1 MSPGMRHASFTNAEL
16 IRLLAELTATEAAA
30 PRPAFAERLAQW
42 LGWTDA
48 IALSAALNSG
58 GRAHAA
64 APTGASAGRAAH
76 AAKTATNTA
85 ADAAAQAL
93 ARVRAALTQ
102 AIAEDGPLGARAAGR
117 PRPAVPGLPADD
129 PTDFAAYR
137 RQHLALQRA
146 MEMRIAP
153 LRAQLRGL
161 LAAQSAAGGRL
172 AALDAALDDALA
184 ARERSLL
191 ASVPA
196 LLQQRFERLR
206 QAPPDAPPA
215 PAAGQPPGAAAPAA
229 PGSRTRATPP
239 PAWLALFHRE
249 LQAVLLAELEL
260 RLQPVA
266 GLLDALRAE
275 AACAPA

>member
-1 MSPGMRHASFTNAEL
+1 MSPGLRHASFTSAAL

-48 IALSAALNSG
+48 IALAAALNSG
-58 GRAHAA
+58 ARAPAGLAA
-64 APTGASAGRAAH
+64 GPAARRAG
-76 AAKTATNTA
+76 
-85 ADAAAQAL
+85 DAAAQAV
-93 ARVRAALTQ
+93 ARVRTALAQ
-102 AIAEDGPLGARAAGR
+102 AIAEDGPLGARAAGG

-129 PTDFAAYR
+129 PADFAPYR
-137 RQHLALQRA
+137 RQHLALQRS

-191 ASVPA
+191 ATVPA
-196 LLQQRFERLR
+196 LLERRFERLR
-206 QAPPDAPPA
+206 QTPHDDD
-215 PAAGQPPGAAAPAA
+215 AAPAA
-229 PGSRTRATPP
+229 TAPVPDAPGARTRASPP
-239 PAWLALFHRE
+239 AAWLALFHRE
-249 LQAVLLAELEL
+249 RQAVLLAELEL

-275 AACAPA
+275 TACAPA